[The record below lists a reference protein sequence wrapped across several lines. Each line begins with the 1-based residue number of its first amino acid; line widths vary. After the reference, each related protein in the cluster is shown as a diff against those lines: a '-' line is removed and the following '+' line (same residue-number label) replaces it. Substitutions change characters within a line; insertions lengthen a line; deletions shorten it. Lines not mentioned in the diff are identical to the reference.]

1 MQSVPYLGKFKVNIG
16 IYSRIVY
23 RSQVASFYAI
33 LFRALSIPC
42 HIFLK
47 AIYRPHILVS
57 YSRVAP
63 PAGVRVCRFYSL
75 YYSITMRSIL
85 CNTSLGHTSILIY
98 HFRCWVPRWI
108 LLHYSAM
115 PATLLA
121 TCCLNLRVYFVRNCL
136 HSG

>member
-1 MQSVPYLGKFKVNIG
+1 MYQPPLRKFKASIG
-16 IYSRIVY
+16 VYSRIVY
-23 RSQVASFYAI
+23 RSQFASFYAI
-33 LFRALSIPC
+33 LFRALSIPF

-63 PAGVRVCRFYSL
+63 PAGVQACRFYSL

-85 CNTSLGHTSILIY
+85 CNTSLGHASILIY
-98 HFRCWVPRWI
+98 HFGCLLSRWI
-108 LLHYSAM
+108 LLHYSA
-115 PATLLA
+115 TLLA
-121 TCCLNLRVYFVRNCL
+121 TCWSDLRVYFARNCL